1 MSDSIL
7 SLHRTVDDDKSAG
20 LEVIIDEEEYLQR
33 RLNFSRSVLNL
44 GTAATSSFTF
54 SPGSLNRSD
63 SSTSLASNFG
73 SLSPVPV
80 SDIKNLNN
88 NYQKLLKQATKE
100 IKKLNLDVRKLEL
113 EQEKLLQENV
123 DFALETKKLL
133 LEKKVSK
140 KHEQVKHLKHL
151 FSL

>member
-1 MSDSIL
+1 MSL
-7 SLHRTVDDDKSAG
+7 QRTDNANKSGG
-20 LEVIIDEEEYLQR
+20 LEIIINEEEYLQR
-33 RLNFSRSVLNL
+33 RTNFSRSVLNL
-44 GTAATSSFTF
+44 GAAATSSFTY
-54 SPGSLNRSD
+54 SPGSLNRSE

-100 IKKLNLDVRKLEL
+100 IKKLNLDVRRLEL

-123 DFALETKKLL
+123 DFALENKKLL
-133 LEKKVSK
+133 LEKKVWRK
-140 KHEQVKHLKHL
+140 YEQVKSPQKLY
-151 FSL
+151 FFTIMIF